1 MKLTKLE
8 HSGIILEKNMQK
20 LVFDPVEFV
29 DELPELDN
37 VVAIVI
43 THKHGDHFQP
53 ENVMAILD
61 RNPEAR
67 LFVPSDAASELPHTE
82 IVRKGDRIK
91 GGDFELEIFG
101 KDHAEIIDGEI
112 PCANIGVVVDG
123 SVVNPGD
130 SFDLPDDVLRPRV
143 LLVPEVAPW
152 CKLAES
158 MNYIE
163 RAQPEVVLP
172 VHNAILSEMGGAI
185 YNNWLG
191 NAAEKAGS
199 KFAPLKV
206 GETIEIL

>member
-1 MKLTKLE
+1 MVQLL
-8 HSGIILEKNMQK
+8 IQ
-20 LVFDPVEFV
+20 
-29 DELPELDN
+29 
-37 VVAIVI
+37 VI
-43 THKHGDHFQP
+43 
-53 ENVMAILD
+53 
-61 RNPEAR
+61 R
-67 LFVPSDAASELPHTE
+67 LICLMMFC
-82 IVRKGDRIK
+82 VRG
-91 GGDFELEIFG
+91 
-101 KDHAEIIDGEI
+101 
-112 PCANIGVVVDG
+112 
-123 SVVNPGD
+123 
-130 SFDLPDDVLRPRV
+130 

>member
-82 IVRKGDRIK
+82 IVRK
-91 GGDFELEIFG
+91 
-101 KDHAEIIDGEI
+101 
-112 PCANIGVVVDG
+112 
-123 SVVNPGD
+123 
-130 SFDLPDDVLRPRV
+130 
-143 LLVPEVAPW
+143 
-152 CKLAES
+152 
-158 MNYIE
+158 
-163 RAQPEVVLP
+163 
-172 VHNAILSEMGGAI
+172 
-185 YNNWLG
+185 
-191 NAAEKAGS
+191 
-199 KFAPLKV
+199 
-206 GETIEIL
+206 ETA